1 MTERVLEVEPLTRA
15 AFAPY
20 GDVIEPDGAR
30 ESYAVNEGTATRF
43 HDLARIDPGAGG
55 HLVVSIFRAEP
66 RELPFEIAM
75 LERHPLGTQAF
86 VPLSDAPYLVVVGYG
101 PSGAPRVFRAQG
113 QGVNFRKGVWHHP
126 LFALERTSDFLVL
139 DRDGEGDNC
148 DEIALDERWRIDAA
162 G

>member
-1 MTERVLEVEPLTRA
+1 MSERVLEVEPLTRA

-20 GDVIEPDGAR
+20 GDVIEPGAAR
-30 ESYAVNEGTATRF
+30 AVFEINAGTATRY
-43 HDLARIDPGAGG
+43 HDLAKLDPGLDGR
-55 HLVVSIFRAEP
+55 LVASLFRAEP
-66 RELPFEIAM
+66 RALPFEIAM

-86 VPLSDAPYLVVVGYG
+86 MPLSDAPYLVVVGYG
-101 PSGAPRVFRAQG
+101 AAGAPRVFRAQG
-113 QGVNFRKGVWHHP
+113 QGVNFKKGVWHHP

-148 DEIALDERWRIDAA
+148 DEIALDERWRIDTV